1 LRGGRQA
8 KTAAFK
14 AGGGAEEDVDMAR
27 LERQKTKL
35 QIDQAWLE
43 QQLEKADRDVKPAEV
58 DAD

>member
-1 LRGGRQA
+1 
-8 KTAAFK
+8 
-14 AGGGAEEDVDMAR
+14 MAR